1 MDNLKVFKKMG
12 RFVAA
17 QFTVI
22 SHTMQATG
30 QAANSAMGL
39 ENQLIVDAW
48 NALNDRD
55 RDCVSATSTS

>member
-17 QFTVI
+17 QI
-22 SHTMQATG
+22 NMINQSAQLP
-30 QAANSAMGL
+30 QQPSDSAMGL

-48 NALNDRD
+48 NMLSDRD
-55 RDCVSATSTS
+55 GLTNSSVC

>member
-22 SHTMQATG
+22 SHMQATG

-48 NALNDRD
+48 NTLNDN
-55 RDCVSATSTS
+55 DCVSATSTS

>member
-17 QFTVI
+17 QI
-22 SHTMQATG
+22 NMLSE
-30 QAANSAMGL
+30 SAQITDQTTDSIMGL

-48 NALNDRD
+48 NTITDRD
-55 RDCVSATSTS
+55 GVRTVSSC

>member
-17 QFTVI
+17 QI
-22 SHTMQATG
+22 NMMSQ
-30 QAANSAMGL
+30 SAQEAQQSSDSTMGL

-48 NALNDRD
+48 NTLADRD
-55 RDCVSATSTS
+55 GLTNSSVC

>member
-30 QAANSAMGL
+30 QTANSAMGL

-48 NALNDRD
+48 NTLNDN
-55 RDCVSATSTS
+55 DCVSVTSTS